1 LREAPDPAPKEPRPV
16 ARSVAQPTDFTL
28 PEAFIKTVD
37 HFVPEFW
44 RALASVKDFRHPLMI
59 AYPIEM
65 ELLIGLLMFVTKVGS
80 RRSVKYKLGTP
91 AFAANLQILCEQ
103 LFPKTWRPYP
113 DCVPHGDTLNYLLKG
128 VAPREIHVLRRLVVR
143 SLLRKRALE
152 SFRLLGRYY
161 PVAVDGTGQLVF
173 REKHCG
179 RCVREVHE
187 GYTLYKHPVVE
198 AKLAL
203 QNGFALSVGTAFVEN
218 LAPDA
223 DKQDCESRGFQR
235 LAKDLKRDFPMLDI
249 CLLLDGLFANRT
261 VIRLCKGNRWAY
273 IITFKEGSL
282 PAVWE
287 EYQALKRLAP
297 KDVLVEEAPGCRRT
311 YRWVNDI
318 DFDGLTVN
326 AFECIEETAEG
337 VTPFVW
343 LTSLPVSKANVAELA
358 VRGGRLRWKIENEG
372 FNTQKNGGYELEHA
386 YSTDPTAMKNFYLLL
401 QVGHLISQLMEKGS
415 LLRKRIQET
424 MGSLRTFSQR
434 LWAALTETLLDLAR
448 LREILGTRI
457 QIRFDSG

>member
-1 LREAPDPAPKEPRPV
+1 MTPPEGL
-16 ARSVAQPTDFTL
+16 TL
-28 PEAFIKTVD
+28 PEAFVKTVD

-65 ELLIGLLMFVTKVGS
+65 ELLVGLLMFVTKAGS

-91 AFAANLQILCEQ
+91 AFAANLQVLGNH
-103 LFPKTWRPYP
+103 LFPKSWRPFP
-113 DCVPHGDTLNYLLKG
+113 DCVPHGDTLNYLLKR
-128 VAPREIHVLRRLVVR
+128 VPPREIHVLRRLVIR
-143 SLLRKRALE
+143 SLIRKRALE

-173 REKHCG
+173 KEKHCDQ
-179 RCVREVHE
+179 CIHKVHE
-187 GYTLYKHPVVE
+187 GYTLYNHPVVE

-203 QNGFALSVGTAFVEN
+203 ENGLALSVGTAFVEN
-218 LAPDA
+218 LAPQA
-223 DKQDCESRGFQR
+223 TKQDCESKGFYR

-249 CLLLDGLFANRT
+249 CLLLDGLFANRP
-261 VIRLCKGNRWAY
+261 VIRLCKRNRWAY

-287 EYQALKRLAP
+287 EYQALKTLAP
-297 KDVLVEEAPGCRRT
+297 KDILVQEEPGCRRT

-326 AFECIEETAEG
+326 AFECVEESAEG

-343 LTSLPVSKANVAELA
+343 LTGLPVSKANVAELA
-358 VRGGRLRWKIENEG
+358 GRGGRLRWKIENEG

-386 YSTDPTAMKNFYLLL
+386 YSTNATAMKNFYLLL
-401 QVGHLISQLMEKGS
+401 QLGHLISQLMEKGS
-415 LLRKRIQET
+415 LLRERIRET
-424 MGSLRTFSQR
+424 MGSLKTFSQR
-434 LWAALTETLLDLAR
+434 LWAALTETFIDLERLQRILD
-448 LREILGTRI
+448 TRI
-457 QIRFDSG
+457 QIRFDTS